1 MGAMTRARTALLAAA
16 LPLTLASCA
25 PAVNAVNR
33 LNAGERLPASAP
45 LAAGQ
50 TWQVDAST
58 VGLPRFA
65 SVRIVELFQ
74 PSAGLY
80 SNLDAAALQVA
91 QQGRVRADVPLQN
104 AISYSPLA
112 REVRVYWNELGTDY
126 VCRAPQVPL
135 DLASNPTP
143 LRGELRAS
151 GDVIGRCTVT
161 LAR

>member
-1 MGAMTRARTALLAAA
+1 MKRALPALLAAA

-25 PAVNAVNR
+25 PAVNAVSR

-50 TWQVDAST
+50 TWQVDASS

-65 SVRIVELFQ
+65 TVRIVELLQ
-74 PSAGLY
+74 PAAGLY

-104 AISYSPLA
+104 AISFSSLS
-112 REVRVYWNELGTDY
+112 REVRLYWNELGTDY
-126 VCRAPQVPL
+126 VCRAERVPL
-135 DLASNPTP
+135 DLATNPVP
-143 LRGELRAS
+143 VRGELSAS
-151 GDVIGRCTVT
+151 GAVIGRCTVT